1 MQEMKPLFKRL
12 PQFSD
17 LKIQNPT
24 NSVVCC
30 RLCRGEGLVAVESSI
45 FHQYRFRKCYICNG
59 DRAISSRVSDWE
71 KE

>member
-1 MQEMKPLFKRL
+1 MQEMKPFFRRL
-12 PQFSD
+12 PRLQD

-30 RLCRGEGLVAVESSI
+30 RLCRGERLVAVESSI
-45 FHQYRFRKCYICNG
+45 FHQYRFKNCYICNG
-59 DRAISSRVSDWE
+59 DGEISSRVSDWE